1 MLDKE
6 TAESPYGY
14 VLAGFWM
21 EQRIQEAQER
31 RQRRETPCGREYVL
45 GRRLEQAELQFFGSG
60 KRNGVLLGE
69 SGIAIMIGTAGSG
82 LQHSIEAEVGKTVGG
97 DVFPDLFD

>member
-6 TAESPYGY
+6 TAEPPYGY
-14 VLAGFWM
+14 VLAGSSM
-21 EQRIQEAQER
+21 EQRRQEAHER
-31 RQRRETPCGREYVL
+31 RQRRETQCGREYVL

-60 KRNGVLLGE
+60 KRNRVLLGE
-69 SGIAIMIGTAGSG
+69 AGIAIVIGTARRG
-82 LQHSIEAEVGKTVGG
+82 LQHSIEAKVGKTVGG